1 MAVSRTVLGVN
12 PELSRQVVGL
22 FRRICRDAPRMCAI
36 YELPM
41 APADFRHQV
50 NVLFREHRNVTEPR
64 VIRILLQKGEMEFE
78 ECLEQWKQRSH
89 VLTLLSTDL
98 LKDERAAA
106 PDEEVTDEDFLD
118 RFLSLGRNAGPIKPR
133 LKSTGPGAGHQSPLE

>member
-1 MAVSRTVLGVN
+1 
-12 PELSRQVVGL
+12 
-22 FRRICRDAPRMCAI
+22 MCAI

-78 ECLEQWKQRSH
+78 ECMEQWKQRSH

-106 PDEEVTDEDFLD
+106 LDEDVTDEDFLD
-118 RFLSLGRNAGPIKPR
+118 RFLSLGRNAGPVKSR
-133 LKSTGPGAGHQSPLE
+133 LKSTGPTTGHQSPLE